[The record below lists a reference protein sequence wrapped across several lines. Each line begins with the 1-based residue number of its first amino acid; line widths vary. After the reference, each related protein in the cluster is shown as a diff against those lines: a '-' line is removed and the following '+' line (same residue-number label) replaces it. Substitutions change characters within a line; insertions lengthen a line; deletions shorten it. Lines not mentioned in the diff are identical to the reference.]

1 MPNTALFLVGCMGTR
16 VALVFIA
23 AFGSPEILKILAVFA
38 AVIAAGFATIYLGGL
53 RKTGIETNGKP
64 IWWNELRPVHAA
76 IYAAVA
82 YLAWNGRGDLAW
94 KLLATD
100 VVIGLSSFVAH
111 HRILSLSR

>member
-1 MPNTALFLVGCMGTR
+1 VGCMGTR
-16 VALVFIA
+16 IALVFIA
-23 AFGSPEILKILAVFA
+23 AFGSPEILKVLSVFA

-53 RKTGIETNGKP
+53 RKTGIETGGKP

-94 KLLATD
+94 KLLAID

-111 HRILSLSR
+111 HHRTLSLSL